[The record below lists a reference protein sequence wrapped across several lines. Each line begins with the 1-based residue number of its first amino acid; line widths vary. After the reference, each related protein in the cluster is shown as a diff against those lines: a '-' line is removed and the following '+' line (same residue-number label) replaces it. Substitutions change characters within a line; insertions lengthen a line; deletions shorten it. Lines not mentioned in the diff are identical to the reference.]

1 MRTQFCGFAA
11 VQEKEDHLYV
21 QLLCANNSPGTGLLA
36 VTLFSNKTY
45 QNFIKHPTRPQIIKN
60 ILGVRV
66 VQFFLSA
73 LRQTHYNY
81 NLIIQVLR
89 FMRDTYVSGSKVSKQ
104 LGVSLSSL
112 RAWEAQGKIDAIRTC
127 GGHRKYNLA
136 AFLEKAKNNNKKT
149 GTDRYDVIY
158 CRVSSTKQRDDL
170 QRQVEHMRA
179 QFPGHRVIT
188 DVGSG
193 INFKRKGLRALLG
206 EAQRGRV
213 RQVVVAHRDRLCRF
227 AFDLVEWILTQ
238 GGATLLVQNGKQ
250 DLQHEFSEDL
260 MAIGSEVKN
269 RRYETRGG
277 GRDARGL
284 SYRVCSGVARTSRV
298 DWWSSRA
305 VLQLKTDA
313 PCSCRLTSTICRDAS
328 RRPRSEQKS
337 HHRRG

>member
-193 INFKRKGLRALLG
+193 INFKKKGLRALLG

-260 MAIGSEVKN
+260 MAIVHVFSCRFNGM
-269 RRYETRGG
+269 RRYKRTRGKG
-277 GRDARGL
+277 KSRDTPAESKTVSHRSSDNTIETVDG
-284 SYRVCSGVARTSRV
+284 SQSVVIQPSGVCA
-298 DWWSSRA
+298 
-305 VLQLKTDA
+305 
-313 PCSCRLTSTICRDAS
+313 
-328 RRPRSEQKS
+328 
-337 HHRRG
+337 

>member
-1 MRTQFCGFAA
+1 
-11 VQEKEDHLYV
+11 
-21 QLLCANNSPGTGLLA
+21 
-36 VTLFSNKTY
+36 
-45 QNFIKHPTRPQIIKN
+45 
-60 ILGVRV
+60 
-66 VQFFLSA
+66 LSA
-73 LRQTHYNY
+73 LRTQTHYNY

-193 INFKRKGLRALLG
+193 INFKKKGLRALLG

-250 DLQHEFSEDL
+250 DLQHEFSDDL
-260 MAIGSEVKN
+260 MAIVHVFSCRFNGM
-269 RRYETRGG
+269 RRYKRTRGKG
-277 GRDARGL
+277 KSRDTPAESKTVSHRSSDNTIETVDG
-284 SYRVCSGVARTSRV
+284 SQSVVIQPSGVCA
-298 DWWSSRA
+298 
-305 VLQLKTDA
+305 
-313 PCSCRLTSTICRDAS
+313 
-328 RRPRSEQKS
+328 
-337 HHRRG
+337 